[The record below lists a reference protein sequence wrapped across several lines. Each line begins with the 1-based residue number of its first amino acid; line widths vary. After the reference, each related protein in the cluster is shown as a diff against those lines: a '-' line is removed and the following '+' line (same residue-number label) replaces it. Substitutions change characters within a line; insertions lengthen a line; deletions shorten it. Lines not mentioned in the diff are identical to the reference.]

1 LLLKFFI
8 LEELIVTDVEE
19 ELDMI
24 PKLVP
29 EVVDEYIISE

>member
-1 LLLKFFI
+1 LLKFFI